1 MKLRMKALALVCA
14 LLVLAGGTVFA
25 AGGKEEAAPQVIK
38 IGAAVSLTGSLA
50 RFGEMVKSGYEL
62 WEKTVNA
69 QGGINVGGKKIPVQ
83 VIIYDDQSDNAVSAK
98 LTEKLI
104 TEDQVQFLLGPYG
117 SGATFATT
125 AIAEKYNIITIATL
139 ANASK
144 IYERGFQN
152 VFSVLSPGT
161 WIFYSFIDML
171 ASMSPRPTKIAIIT
185 PNDLFPVSVATGAK
199 EYAEKKGFQ
208 VVYYEEYSKGAK
220 DLSSTILKI
229 KNSGAEVLL
238 GSGYLEEAILT
249 MRQLR
254 EQQVAL
260 KAIGFTTGPE
270 LADFRNSLGND
281 AENVCGVSWWMPQ
294 MTYKDPLFGSA
305 ADYAKAYDAMFDFEI
320 TYQAAAAS
328 QGGYLLQLAIEK
340 AGSLDTDAVRE
351 ALRSY
356 EGTTFWGPVK
366 WDTTGQNIA
375 GQSVTFQIQ
384 KGAIQTVYP
393 PAAAT
398 GKPVYPLR

>member
-1 MKLRMKALALVCA
+1 V
-14 LLVLAGGTVFA
+14 AGGTVFA

-152 VFSVLSPGT
+152 VSPSSPREPGSLQLHRHARALSPK
-161 WIFYSFIDML
+161 
-171 ASMSPRPTKIAIIT
+171 PTKIAIIT
-185 PNDLFPVSVATGAK
+185 PNDLFPFPWPPAQRNTPRRRDSRSSTMRNTPR
-199 EYAEKKGFQ
+199 EPR
-208 VVYYEEYSKGAK
+208 S
-220 DLSSTILKI
+220 LSTILKI
-229 KNSGAEVLL
+229 KNSAPRSFSFRLSRG
-238 GSGYLEEAILT
+238 AILT

-260 KAIGFTTGPE
+260 KASASP
-270 LADFRNSLGND
+270 
-281 AENVCGVSWWMPQ
+281 P
-294 MTYKDPLFGSA
+294 DPSSRISGTA
-305 ADYAKAYDAMFDFEI
+305 
-320 TYQAAAAS
+320 
-328 QGGYLLQLAIEK
+328 
-340 AGSLDTDAVRE
+340 RE
-351 ALRSY
+351 R
-356 EGTTFWGPVK
+356 
-366 WDTTGQNIA
+366 
-375 GQSVTFQIQ
+375 
-384 KGAIQTVYP
+384 
-393 PAAAT
+393 
-398 GKPVYPLR
+398 R